1 MRVRC
6 LLGSGFDA
14 MKTSKEWKRKR
25 YLQMKPH
32 VQLQFTFV
40 LFGACIMAEVLSEE
54 SNEFDSM
61 GRCRD
66 AIYGKLCP
74 L

>member
-1 MRVRC
+1 MMRVRC

-40 LFGACIMAEVLSEE
+40 LF
-54 SNEFDSM
+54 
-61 GRCRD
+61 
-66 AIYGKLCP
+66 
-74 L
+74 